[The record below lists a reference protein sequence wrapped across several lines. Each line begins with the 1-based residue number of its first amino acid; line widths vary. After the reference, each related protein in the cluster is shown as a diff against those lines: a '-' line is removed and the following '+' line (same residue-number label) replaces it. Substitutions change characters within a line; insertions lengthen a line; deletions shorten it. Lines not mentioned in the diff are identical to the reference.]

1 MLARVSAFVNRFHPG
16 ATPAAK
22 RIGPRPEAT
31 MKLKFHSGVRV
42 SPFLPQEVG
51 LLTKDN
57 WIVRNEAD
65 PTGFNHFLAH
75 LVHPR
80 NVKPDRPVLILVPGM
95 LCNANLFRI
104 CRLDGNF
111 RNLNTNTSFANALAF
126 EGYHV
131 VLVHPRY
138 ARWVYQRY
146 VKEKLGVANQFS
158 EATTFDQMVNDL
170 SFHIDAALGLT
181 GCAKAAVV
189 GFSMG
194 GMELLNMLAFR
205 QIDPRLAAAVFLSTP
220 VEFAH
225 NKETLIS
232 LLRWYGTAAQYA
244 PIKEYHALN
253 IVARNVI
260 FLKDALKYLA
270 DKTSPKIMRRVIK
283 DLPLISQIFN
293 PEETDPETIIPF
305 AFYVLE
311 PMPPTLINNLLRM
324 VRQGQLISPTWN
336 AGYLASLKPS
346 LPHSL
351 VITGKEDALVTAAS
365 DQALFDALGQ
375 RNSAGTTTNRKVR
388 IPKAGHVDAV
398 AGMQSERVLLEIVN
412 FLNEIK

>member
-1 MLARVSAFVNRFHPG
+1 MLARVSTFLNRFHPG
-16 ATPAAK
+16 ATTVAK
-22 RIGPRPEAT
+22 RIGQRPEAKI
-31 MKLKFHSGVRV
+31 KLLSHSAIQV
-42 SPFLPQEVG
+42 SPYMPLEVG

-65 PTGFNHFLAH
+65 PTGFNHFLVH

-80 NVKPDRPVLILVPGM
+80 NVRPEKPVLILVPGM
-95 LCNANLFRI
+95 LCNGNLFRI
-104 CRLDGNF
+104 CRLAGNF

-126 EGYHV
+126 AGYHV

-138 ARWVYQRY
+138 SRWVYQRY
-146 VKEKLGVANQFS
+146 VEEKLGVANQFS
-158 EATTFDQMVNDL
+158 ETTTFDQMVDDL
-170 SFHIDAALGLT
+170 SFHIDASLGLT
-181 GCAKAAVV
+181 GCAKAAVI

-194 GMELLNMLAFR
+194 GMELLNMLAFK
-205 QIDPRLAAAVFLSTP
+205 QIDPRLTAAVFLSTP
-220 VEFAH
+220 VEFKS

-232 LLRWYGTAAQYA
+232 MLRWYGTAAQHA
-244 PIKEYHALN
+244 PVRQYHALN

-260 FLKDALKYLA
+260 LLKDALKYLA
-270 DKTSPKIMRRVIK
+270 DKTSPKIMRQIIK
-283 DLPLISQIFN
+283 GLPFMSQIFN

-311 PMPPTLINNLLRM
+311 PMPANLINTLLRM

-336 AGYLASLKPS
+336 SGYLASLKPG

-351 VITGKEDALVTAAS
+351 VITGEEDALVSASS
-365 DQALFDALGQ
+365 DQALFSALE
-375 RNSAGTTTNRKVR
+375 RNSAGTTINRKVR

-398 AGMQSERVLLEIVN
+398 AGLQSENVLLEIFD